1 MLHRFDLIVRNDIDE
16 FQSVLVVKI
25 SLLIVVRI
33 EYALSQC
40 IAL

>member
-1 MLHRFDLIVRNDIDE
+1 MLYRFDLMKRNDIDE
-16 FQSVLVVKI
+16 FQSVLVAKI

>member
-1 MLHRFDLIVRNDIDE
+1 MLHRFDLIVRNYIDE